1 MYAIIEP
8 LNPDSIIT
16 PGGTQHGDRVLLIA
30 CHSYIT
36 ACDMNNKPVLLIVSA
51 DSPIPS
57 APLAPATTK
66 IVSRSTGNGGFIRAF
81 AGTYPYVVINGAG
94 NDHRETFLPTGV
106 TYSRDERQVYE
117 NGNPVANNGWDNVFD
132 AVDAGRLLYVS
143 GYIQDADGAY
153 RRAPLATGCVGLE
166 DACLYAPI
174 TFVVNGIRYG
184 GTSFS
189 APNVASA
196 LASVLAIFPET
207 EGEELIRLAK
217 ACAVREPNLSGLG
230 RADFACMTVMTDDGQ
245 WRVVTAGE
253 FAGLVAPPAAMTS
266 LVFPGAALLRS
277 SFSGPGGAQITLAV
291 KRPGV
296 FSFSSGIPIDPETL
310 QPGFFPVIAGDE
322 SANLFGGGYLTN
334 DGFFAM
340 AGYGRRLDFFGL
352 GKAFGYDGGTSLDV
366 EIGHRNFFGRLSR
379 QWATGHLISEAE
391 GTAVGLTATR
401 TFALIP
407 HMTATLAAHADKFTG
422 GHAETAFGNVDI
434 QGGPWNKEAELT
446 LTYDMGR
453 SSSVTLRGNRR
464 FTGFGA
470 VDRLDLDLVHRF

>member
-1 MYAIIEP
+1 M
-8 LNPDSIIT
+8 
-16 PGGTQHGDRVLLIA
+16 QLIA

-36 ACDMNNKPVLLIVSA
+36 ACDMSDKPVRLIVSA
-51 DSPIPS
+51 NDPLPD

-66 IVSRSTGNGGFIRAF
+66 IVSRSTGEGGFIRAF
-81 AGTYPYVVINGAG
+81 GGSYPYVVINSAG
-94 NDHRETFLPTGV
+94 NDARETFLPTGV

-132 AVDAGRLLYVS
+132 VADAGRVLYVS
-143 GYIQDADGAY
+143 GYIQDADGTY
-153 RRAPLATGCVGLE
+153 RRHSIATGCMGLE
-166 DACLYAPI
+166 DACLYAPM
-174 TFVVNGIRYG
+174 TFVVNGRSYS

-189 APNVASA
+189 APNVAAA

-207 EGEELIRLAK
+207 EGRELVRLAK
-217 ACAVREPNLSGLG
+217 ACAVREPNLPGLG

-296 FSFSSGIPIDPETL
+296 FSFSSGIPIDPETV
-310 QPGFFPVIAGDE
+310 QPGFFPVTAGDE

-379 QWATGHLISEAE
+379 QWATGHLIGKVE
-391 GTAVGLTATR
+391 GTAVGFTATR
-401 TFALIP
+401 TFTLIP
-407 HMTATLAAHADKFTG
+407 HMTATLAAHADKFAG

-470 VDRLDLDLVHRF
+470 VNRVDLDLVHRF

>member
-16 PGGTQHGDRVLLIA
+16 PGGTEHGDEVLLIA

-51 DSPIPS
+51 NSPIPS

-66 IVSRSTGNGGFIRAF
+66 IVSQSTGNGGFVRAF
-81 AGTYPYVVINGAG
+81 AGTYPYVVINSAG
-94 NDHRETFLPTGV
+94 NDARETFLPTGR
-106 TYSRDERQVYE
+106 TYSRDERQLYE

-132 AVDAGRLLYVS
+132 AADAGRLLYVS
-143 GYIQDADGAY
+143 GYIQDADGTY

-166 DACLYAPI
+166 DACLYAPV
-174 TFVVNGIRYG
+174 TFVVNGERYG

-189 APNVASA
+189 APNVAAA

-296 FSFSSGIPIDPETL
+296 FSFSSGIPVDPETL

-352 GKAFGYDGGTSLDV
+352 GKAFDYDGGTSLDV

-391 GTAVGLTATR
+391 GTAIGFTATR
-401 TFALIP
+401 TFTLIP

-434 QGGPWNKEAELT
+434 QGGPWNREAELT

-470 VDRLDLDLVHRF
+470 VNRVDLDLVHQF

>member
-1 MYAIIEP
+1 M
-8 LNPDSIIT
+8 
-16 PGGTQHGDRVLLIA
+16 A
-30 CHSYIT
+30 CHSYVI
-36 ACDMNNKPVLLIVSA
+36 ACDESDRPVTLVISE
-51 DSPIPS
+51 DSPT
-57 APLAPATTK
+57 PLQPLRPGAK
-66 IVSRSTGNGGFIRAF
+66 IVSNSTDSGGFLRVF
-81 AGTYPYVVINGAG
+81 GHLGTGFPWPIINSAG
-94 NDHRETFLPTGV
+94 NDARATFLPPGV
-106 TYSRDERQVYE
+106 TYSRDERQVYKD
-117 NGNPVANNGWDNVFD
+117 GSPVANNGWPSVFD
-132 AVDAGRLLYVS
+132 AIDDDMALFVAGYVERE
-143 GYIQDADGAY
+143 DGFHPSPAT
-153 RRAPLATGCVGLE
+153 TGCVGLE
-166 DACLYAPI
+166 EGCIYAPF
-174 TFVVNGIRYG
+174 TFVVNGIRYS
-184 GTSFS
+184 GTSGS
-189 APNVASA
+189 APNVAAA

-207 EGEELIRLAK
+207 DGEELIRLAK
-217 ACAVREPNLSGLG
+217 ACAVREPNLPGLG

-245 WRVVTAGE
+245 WRVVTTGE
-253 FAGLVAPPAAMTS
+253 FGGLVAPPAAMTS

-296 FSFSSGIPIDPETL
+296 FSFSSGIPIDPETV

-379 QWATGHLISEAE
+379 QRATGHLIGKAE
-391 GTAVGLTATR
+391 GTAVGFTATR
-401 TFALIP
+401 TFTLIP

-470 VDRLDLDLVHRF
+470 VNRVDLDLVHRF